1 MRQSNSGGCRNDR
14 SISAMR
20 IIILFGIV
28 SLFGDML
35 YEGARSANGQYLE
48 LLGVSATALGLVY
61 GVGEFL
67 GYALRLASGYVSDRI
82 GRQWIFIFAGYGTLI
97 VVPMMGLTGNWQ
109 IIIVLILLER
119 IGKGLRS
126 PPKDTVL
133 SQVAE
138 DGKAGMG
145 MSFGIQEALD
155 QIGAFSGPLIFSLAF
170 YLTGKQGIAEYQY
183 GYVLLSIAFVL
194 LMLALLFVFRR
205 YRGYET
211 DMPSP
216 PVRTG
221 KEDLTRQFWV
231 FTLFASLTTLGLV
244 NFSLIGY
251 HLKAQCILPD
261 SQIVLLYSL
270 AMIVDAAVALCIGK
284 LYDKL
289 KERSGAK
296 SGGVSVLAMVPIVT
310 AAIPFLSLGMTAA
323 GAIAGMVLFGV
334 VMGAQETVMRSAIA
348 DITPFRKRGTAYG
361 IFYTAYGLS
370 FLIGSTMMGFMYD
383 RFDLIYIGISV
394 LVIEAVALVVFM
406 RMRSGLKEDAIGS
419 AV

>member
-1 MRQSNSGGCRNDR
+1 MRV
-14 SISAMR
+14 
-20 IIILFGIV
+20 IILFGVV

-48 LLGVSATALGLVY
+48 LLGVSATALGIVY

-67 GYALRLASGYVSDRI
+67 GYALRLASGYVSDKT
-82 GRQWIFIFAGYGTLI
+82 GRQWMFIFAGYGTLI

-109 IIIVLILLER
+109 IIVVLILLER

-170 YLTGKQGIAEYQY
+170 YLTGKQGITEYQY
-183 GYVLLSIAFVL
+183 GYMLLSIAFVL
-194 LMLALLFVFRR
+194 LMVTLFFVFRT
-205 YRGYET
+205 YKGYET
-211 DMPSP
+211 SLPSP
-216 PVRTG
+216 PSKTG
-221 KEDLTRQFWV
+221 NEKLTRQFWI

-251 HLKAQCILPD
+251 HLKAQSILPD

-270 AMIVDAAVALCIGK
+270 AMIVDAVVALCIGK
-284 LYDKL
+284 FYDRL
-289 KERSGAK
+289 KERSGVK
-296 SGGVSVLAMVPIVT
+296 SGGITVLVLIPLIT
-310 AAIPFLSLGMTAA
+310 AAIPFLGLGATVAEA
-323 GAIAGMVLFGV
+323 VVGMVLFGV

-370 FLIGSTMMGFMYD
+370 FLVGSIMMGVMYD
-383 RFDLIYIGISV
+383 HLDVTYIGIAV
-394 LVIEAVALVVFM
+394 LIIEMAAFAVFLW
-406 RMRSGLKEDAIGS
+406 MRSGLRKGVIES
-419 AV
+419 VV

>member
-1 MRQSNSGGCRNDR
+1 MTR
-14 SISAMR
+14 AMHV
-20 IIILFGIV
+20 IILFGIV

-48 LLGVSATALGLVY
+48 LLSVSATMLGIVY
-61 GVGEFL
+61 GAGEFL
-67 GYALRLASGYVSDRI
+67 GYALRLASGYVSDKI
-82 GRQWIFIFAGYGTLI
+82 GRQWIFIFVGYGTLI
-97 VVPMMGLTGNWQ
+97 VVPMMGLTGSWQ
-109 IIIVLILLER
+109 VIVVLILLER

-126 PPKDTVL
+126 PPKDTIL

-170 YLTGKQGIAEYQY
+170 YLTGKQGITEYQY
-183 GYVLLSIAFVL
+183 GYMLLSIAFVL
-194 LMLALLFVFRR
+194 LMVTLLFVFKTYKR
-205 YRGYET
+205 Y
-211 DMPSP
+211 DADLPSP
-216 PVRTG
+216 SSG
-221 KEDLTRQFWV
+221 AENEKLTRQFWI

-251 HLKAQCILPD
+251 HLKAQSILPD

-284 LYDKL
+284 LYDRL
-289 KERSGAK
+289 KDRSGVK
-296 SGGVSVLAMVPIVT
+296 SGGITVLALIPLVT
-310 AAIPFLSLGMTAA
+310 AAIPFLGLGATATE
-323 GAIAGMVLFGV
+323 AIVGMVLFGV

-370 FLIGSTMMGFMYD
+370 FLIGSTLMGVMYD
-383 RFDLIYIGISV
+383 RFDLIYIGIAVVIIEMAAFAVFLWIKSDLKRIAVTSV
-394 LVIEAVALVVFM
+394 V
-406 RMRSGLKEDAIGS
+406 
-419 AV
+419 